1 MRTRTAG
8 SCRTGAP
15 FHGAALRVCC
25 VLAALLLI
33 LSSAMAETAP
43 AWEDRLAAAREKY
56 NEKTVHVYIRGQ
68 GRDQKGKINVSFY
81 RAGKKYIAICIRES
95 LQINDEAEMEAV
107 LEIVAKHKYFSEEE
121 EDGESGEED
130 ERPACDISEGFVLPA
145 EKLTSAAM
153 SAGRRIAAAIWL
165 ADAALTLAGA
175 CAAVFGRASVTPAW
189 LLYLIAY
196 IALMSV
202 PALIL
207 HLITRN
213 ALLGS
218 VPLRI
223 ALSGNILK
231 VNDSEYK
238 AADIERMSLGIS
250 KGRHPFRCLDIVT
263 EDGKDRYRIDCAGPE
278 GSVWDGC
285 ERFCAVL
292 RRWADANGVELS
304 VSS

>member
-1 MRTRTAG
+1 MELPTFDGKKTNRMLFFLFISVT
-8 SCRTGAP
+8 
-15 FHGAALRVCC
+15 C
-25 VLAALLLI
+25 VILAIAALLSISREGHDVLMILI
-33 LSSAMAETAP
+33 LAVITGVTACFYGIY
-43 AWEDRLAAAREKY
+43 W
-56 NEKTVHVYIRGQ
+56 VYSILK
-68 GRDQKGKINVSFY
+68 QKFM
-81 RAGKKYIAICIRES
+81 
-95 LQINDEAEMEAV
+95 D
-107 LEIVAKHKYFSEEE
+107 KYFSEE

-145 EKLTSAAM
+145 EKLTSAAL

-165 ADAALTLAGA
+165 ADAAVVLTAS
-175 CAAVFGRASVTPAW
+175 CAVIFGGYSVTPAW
-189 LLYLIAY
+189 LLYLIAF
-196 IALMSV
+196 IALMAV

-207 HLITRN
+207 HLLTRA
-213 ALLGS
+213 ALLRS
-218 VPLRI
+218 V
-223 ALSGNILK
+223 ALNISVSGNIFK

-238 AADIERMSLGIS
+238 DADIERMSLGIS

-263 EDGKDRYRIDCAGPE
+263 EDGKDRYRIDCAGQE

>member
-1 MRTRTAG
+1 MELPTFDGKKTNRMLFFLFISVT
-8 SCRTGAP
+8 
-15 FHGAALRVCC
+15 C
-25 VLAALLLI
+25 VILAVAALLSISREGHDVLMILI
-33 LSSAMAETAP
+33 LAVITGVTACFYGIY
-43 AWEDRLAAAREKY
+43 W
-56 NEKTVHVYIRGQ
+56 VYSILK
-68 GRDQKGKINVSFY
+68 QKFM
-81 RAGKKYIAICIRES
+81 
-95 LQINDEAEMEAV
+95 D
-107 LEIVAKHKYFSEEE
+107 KYFSEEE

-130 ERPACDISEGFVLPA
+130 KRPACDTSEEFVLPA
-145 EKLTSAAM
+145 ERLTSAAL
-153 SAGRRIAAAIWL
+153 SASRRIAAAIWL
-165 ADAALTLAGA
+165 ADAALMLAGA

-231 VNDSEYK
+231 ADDSEYK
-238 AADIERMSLGIS
+238 AADIEKISISVS
-250 KGRHPFRCLDIVT
+250 KGRHPFRCLKIVT
-263 EDGKDRYRIDCAGPE
+263 EDSRDRYRIDCAGPE
-278 GSVWDGC
+278 VSAWDGFD
-285 ERFCAVL
+285 RFSEVL
-292 RRWADANGVELS
+292 RKWADSNGVELI